1 MITTLYDLT
10 FSIKSC
16 FPRTDSRKPFKL
28 KVPLAPYTP
37 FSGFKICK
45 GPCKPK
51 FKLTWQFQA
60 TEAGRE
66 IRALQWSEFSIYQT
80 PTLHERQLCSPRT
93 WKKKKGSIWLTTYK
107 KTMIQKGMRKISEIQ
122 TLSHFKEA
130 IQLRFITEFPVTFP
144 LTSLVCKNEY
154 HLTVQS
160 LEQDIIILSAEK
172 HNWPSV

>member
-1 MITTLYDLT
+1 MKDN
-10 FSIKSC
+10 S
-16 FPRTDSRKPFKL
+16 
-28 KVPLAPYTP
+28 AH
-37 FSGFKICK
+37 
-45 GPCKPK
+45 
-51 FKLTWQFQA
+51 Q
-60 TEAGRE
+60 EHGRG
-66 IRALQWSEFSIYQT
+66 R
-80 PTLHERQLCSPRT
+80 
-93 WKKKKGSIWLTTYK
+93 KKGSIWLTTYK

-160 LEQDIIILSAEK
+160 LEKDIIILSAEK